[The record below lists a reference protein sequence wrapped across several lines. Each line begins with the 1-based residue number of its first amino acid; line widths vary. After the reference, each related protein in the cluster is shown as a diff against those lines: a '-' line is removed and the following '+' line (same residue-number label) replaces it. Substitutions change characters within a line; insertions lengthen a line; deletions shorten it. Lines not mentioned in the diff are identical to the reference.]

1 MTKPK
6 KKRFSVE
13 DYGGSISK
21 CLDVIEKEGYEPVG
35 RFEKPLFKEGK
46 AGPEYVKQ
54 VILFEAVAKHE
65 H

>member
-1 MTKPK
+1 MTKQK

-13 DYGGSISK
+13 DYGGSISE
-21 CLDVIEKEGYEPVG
+21 CLEAIKKEGYEPVG

-46 AGPEYVKQ
+46 DGPEYVKQ
-54 VILFEAVAKHE
+54 VILFEAAAKTE